1 MAASTFVKLEVR
13 ESINIPKLTL
23 LQSYVDIHTLNAAR
37 QIIDSLHQQMLNSAV
52 KGPGRPRVD
61 LIGYPSEVIQLIE
74 HTLGKGTVSIAIDAP
89 VTLNIDETS
98 LKGIWRVK
106 EFNSDG
112 TTIAHN
118 VVVAAATPYTVQ
130 QCAEMSAS
138 KVIQASVKTNTRL
151 TALIARIQEKV
162 FEYQAGQLAS
172 IIDFAA
178 FSFST
183 DEVAMLKTILGKGAV
198 VAEFYGQTRVYLSST
213 RISNVWWIHMPEH
226 IAQHSLHIVDIPWM
240 LQASAED
247 YRNSLMH
254 LTKLLTTNS

>member
-13 ESINIPKLTL
+13 ESISIPKLTL
-23 LQSYVDIHTLNAAR
+23 LQSHVDTHTLNAAR

-61 LIGYPSEVIQLIE
+61 LIGYPPEVIQLIE

-89 VTLNIDETS
+89 VTLGIDETS

-112 TTIAHN
+112 TIAHD

-138 KVIQASVKTNTRL
+138 KVIQTSAKTNTRL
-151 TALIARIQEKV
+151 TALIAKIQEKV

-172 IIDFAA
+172 IIDFSA
-178 FSFST
+178 FNLST
-183 DEVAMLKTILGKGAV
+183 DDVTVLKAILGKGAV
-198 VAEFYGQTRVYLSST
+198 ASEFYGQTRVYLSST
-213 RISNVWWIHMPEH
+213 RIANVWWIHMPEH
-226 IAQHSLHIVDIPWM
+226 VAQHSLHIVDIPWM

-247 YRNSLMH
+247 YRNSLVH
-254 LTKLLTTNS
+254 LTKLLTFDKN